1 MNMFWFNSRATN
13 LTPEQQQRLADL
25 PRPAPLQ
32 AVPLNR
38 QRIVVLDLE
47 TTGLHLKRDLVIS
60 IGAVTI
66 ENGAIDY
73 SQQFEC
79 TLCRQVKVTESV
91 LIHGIAPSALA
102 SGLPPAEALLSFMEF
117 AADSVIL
124 AFHAPF
130 DQRMLARALKNELGH
145 TLENTFLD
153 VADLAP
159 MLFPEALIHR
169 GGLDHWLDYFNIHI
183 PQRHNASA
191 DAMATAEIALILMN
205 RAQRTGL
212 RDIDEL
218 AQRLRCWQRARKAAL
233 HSI

>member
-1 MNMFWFNSRATN
+1 MSMFWFNPRGPK
-13 LTPEQQQRLADL
+13 LPPEQQERLARL
-25 PRPAPLQ
+25 PRLTPLKT
-32 AVPLNR
+32 VPLNK
-38 QRIVVLDLE
+38 QRMVVLDLE

-66 ENGAIDY
+66 EDGAIDY

-102 SGLPPAEALLSFMEF
+102 SGLPPADALLGFMEF

-130 DQRMLARALKNELGH
+130 DERMLARALKNELGH
-145 TLENTFLD
+145 TLQHTFLD
-153 VADLAP
+153 IADLAP
-159 MLFPEALIHR
+159 MLFPEAMIQR

-183 PQRHNASA
+183 PERHNASA

-205 RAQRTGL
+205 RAQRMGL
-212 RDIDEL
+212 DKIDEL
-218 AQRLRCWQRARKAAL
+218 AQRLRCWQRARKASFN
-233 HSI
+233 SI